1 MSFKDLDP
9 ELLENVASVGGE
21 YGRKIERYMEE
32 IKRLRKIEKYLRK
45 RLLRKGKPQ
54 PLTLKLMVKTK
65 RLIEFNKK
73 EALKYRYYLIIYR
86 ESLGLINHRS
96 VFEIYNIEKL

>member
-1 MSFKDLDP
+1 MNFKNLDP

-45 RLLRKGKPQ
+45 RLLRKGKLQ

-73 EALKYRYYLIIYR
+73 EALKYRYYLVIYR

>member
-21 YGRKIERYMEE
+21 YGRKIERYMKE

-45 RLLRKGKPQ
+45 RLLRKGKLQ

-65 RLIEFNKK
+65 RLIELNKK
-73 EALKYRYYLIIYR
+73 EALKYRYYLVIYR